1 MNRPRHRSLA
11 AAAWWAA
18 LAAGCVGTP
27 PPSALEARLDFPGV
41 RVLQPQWRRLLIDP
55 ERREY
60 RPIERSGAVFDPSRG
75 LVFVGTSQGRFWAL
89 ESGSGEVVWAHGEPD
104 GFHSAPLLIE
114 DVGLVVAGNDG
125 GDLLAFAPETG
136 AVRWRLDLGG
146 PVRGEASYREGV
158 LYARTATQRVF
169 AIEASSG
176 RELWSFERPLP
187 EGYVSGSEA
196 GVLVSGDRVYA
207 GFVDGTVAALSG
219 VTGEKLWEI
228 NLATEGHDELVLD
241 DICAT
246 PVEVEGTLVVSS
258 YDNGLFGIEAS
269 QGGQRWHRPELT
281 HACGLA
287 VLEQDVLAAVAGTG
301 LARLDST
308 TGETVWMRRYPAGT
322 QRDPIVHRGLIV
334 LADDIHGLLLF
345 EALTGQVLQDAWAGA
360 GVAGRPA
367 VLDGRVA
374 ALDNSGEFL
383 VYLLAGG

>member
-1 MNRPRHRSLA
+1 MRRPCHSPLA
-11 AAAWWAA
+11 TAA
-18 LAAGCVGTP
+18 LLAVGAAGCVGVP

-41 RVLQPQWRRLLIDP
+41 RVLQPHWLRLLVDP

-60 RPIERSGAVFDPSRG
+60 RPIERSGAAFDPSRG

-89 ESGSGEVVWAHGEPD
+89 ESGTGEVVWAHGEPD
-104 GFHSAPLLIE
+104 GFHSAPLMVAE
-114 DVGLVVAGNDG
+114 AGLVVAGNDG

-136 AVRWRLDLGG
+136 VVRWRVDLGG
-146 PVRGEASYREGV
+146 PVRGGASYRDGV
-158 LYARTATQRVF
+158 LYLRTVTQRVF
-169 AIEASSG
+169 AIEALSG
-176 RELWSFERPLP
+176 RELWSYERPLP

-196 GVLVSGDRVYA
+196 GVLVSGDRIYT
-207 GFVDGTVAALSG
+207 GFVDGTLVSLSG
-219 VTGEKLWEI
+219 VTGEKLWEV

-246 PVEVEGTLVVSS
+246 PVEVDGMLVVSS
-258 YDNGLFGIEAS
+258 YDNGLFGLEARE
-269 QGGQRWHRPELT
+269 GGQRWHEADLM

-287 VLEQDVLAAVAGTG
+287 VLEQDVLVAVAGVG
-301 LARLDST
+301 LARIDAAN
-308 TGETVWMRRYPAGT
+308 GETVWMRRYPAGT
-322 QRDPIVHRGLIV
+322 QRDPIVHGGLIV

-374 ALDNSGEFL
+374 VLDNAGEFL
-383 VYLLAGG
+383 SYLLVGG